1 MSMAAMVSSGTPK
14 ERNRV
19 RKAAAAEEE
28 TAGVKA
34 NEGGIQ
40 RYVWLG
46 KLRKTRAAGVRR
58 SGRKHPRILVFSLVG
73 SVLAS
78 KAPPKAP

>member
-1 MSMAAMVSSGTPK
+1 MSMAAMISSGTPK

-19 RKAAAAEEE
+19 RQAAAEE
-28 TAGVKA
+28 AGVKA

-46 KLRKTRAAGVRR
+46 KLKKTRAAGVRR
-58 SGRKHPRILVFSLVG
+58 SGRKHPRILTFSLAG